1 MPPLT
6 PHWTTR
12 PKVLDRHALWRNL
25 ALPGLAQFK
34 PGLVHWACSGQAQ
47 AALDGARGLVYPT
60 PKGLN
65 GRQKSRSMPA
75 RVPSQTF
82 LALASKTVTD
92 PSGRSASHLPKEEIH
107 VRVFLFGSVWCR
119 FWGPAPCAHELHS
132 YCNLLLGHSFMLLHF
147 SVPRGQRRPPWPR

>member
-1 MPPLT
+1 MKRGVRFITETQNIMNVGFCKVNCSAVCISCAQDSEKMENFECLNEDRWKFFGIFPCWVSSTCELSGDIYVPPLT

-25 ALPGLAQFK
+25 ALPGLVQFK

-75 RVPSQTF
+75 RVPS
-82 LALASKTVTD
+82 
-92 PSGRSASHLPKEEIH
+92 R
-107 VRVFLFGSVWCR
+107 
-119 FWGPAPCAHELHS
+119 
-132 YCNLLLGHSFMLLHF
+132 
-147 SVPRGQRRPPWPR
+147 